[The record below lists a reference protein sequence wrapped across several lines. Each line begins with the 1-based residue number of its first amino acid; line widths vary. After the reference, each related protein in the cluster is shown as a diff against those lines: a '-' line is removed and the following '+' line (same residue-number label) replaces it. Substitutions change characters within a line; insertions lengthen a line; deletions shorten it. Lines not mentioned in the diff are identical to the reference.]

1 MKPSESI
8 RIDINKLIDIYKD
21 RIATLEAQNIQQQ
34 AQIIALSE
42 YIDNQAEQDNKQEG
56 KTLKGVTPTQV
67 YERDE
72 FPKGHPSV

>member
-34 AQIIALSE
+34 AQILALSE
-42 YIDNQAEQDNKQEG
+42 YIDNQDNEQEG
-56 KTLKGVTPTQV
+56 KTLTGVTPTQV

>member
-34 AQIIALSE
+34 AQILALSE
-42 YIDNQAEQDNKQEG
+42 YIDNQDNKQEG